1 MTKALGRIDW
11 SKDASQIR
19 NLIRGTYPW
28 PGAFSIYCGKV
39 FKIMCAELSEPDVK
53 NEKWGSILKVEKDSI
68 IVSCGTGNLRILE
81 LQFENEKRMSVEAY
95 LRGHGITEGAVLE

>member
-1 MTKALGRIDW
+1 
-11 SKDASQIR
+11 
-19 NLIRGTYPW
+19 
-28 PGAFSIYCGKV
+28 
-39 FKIMCAELSEPDVK
+39 MCAELSEPDVK

-95 LRGHGITEGAVLE
+95 LRGHEIKEGTILGLE